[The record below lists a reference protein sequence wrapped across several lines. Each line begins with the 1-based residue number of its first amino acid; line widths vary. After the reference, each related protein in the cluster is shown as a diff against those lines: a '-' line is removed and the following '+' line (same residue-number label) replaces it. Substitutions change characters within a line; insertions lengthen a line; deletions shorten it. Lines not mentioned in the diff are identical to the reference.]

1 MKDSRAQ
8 VCAALEIDFFWPVSI
23 KSGTRPHEAL
33 LVAPAWKYDFYHRDL
48 TVTQDNI
55 ASP

>member
-8 VCAALEIDFFWPVSI
+8 VCAALEIDFFWPVST
-23 KSGTRPHEAL
+23 KLGTRPYEVL
-33 LVAPAWKYDFYHRDL
+33 LVASAWKYVFYHRDL